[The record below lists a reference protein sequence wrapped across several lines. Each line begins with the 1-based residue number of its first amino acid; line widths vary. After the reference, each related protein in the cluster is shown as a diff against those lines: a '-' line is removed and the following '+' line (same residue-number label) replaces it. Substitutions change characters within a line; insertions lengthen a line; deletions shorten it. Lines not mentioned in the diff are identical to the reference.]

1 MQASRDND
9 QVIFIQ
15 YVDTYSRIASVTG
28 SGESAM
34 ITTLINEHLIN
45 LDLKATRKEE
55 VFTEMARL
63 LASQGKVSD
72 EQAFIKDLWAREELG
87 NTGFEEGV
95 ALPHAKSAAVC
106 NPAVAIGISRNGI
119 EYGAEDGKPSHIFF
133 MIASPDGG
141 ANHHIEVLA
150 ELSGKLIEEGFIA
163 KLLAAKTPADAL
175 ALLLAKKEEQSA
187 APTTSK
193 GFIIGVTGCPAGI
206 AHTYL
211 AAESLER
218 AARELG
224 YEVKVE
230 TNGSIGVKNSPT
242 ADEIARASA
251 IVVACD
257 KQVDMARFAGKPL
270 IKTGVKAP
278 IKDGKGLIEQALKA
292 PAYVADKD
300 EKKGD
305 EKRASGG
312 SSDLYRYL
320 MNGVSHMIPFVVT
333 GGLLIALSL
342 AIGGNPTPSGMQIP
356 EGSMWNQILNVGVA
370 AFTLMIPILAGYIA
384 YAIGDRPALAPGF
397 IGGWIANNGSF
408 YGADAG
414 TGFIGAI
421 IAGLLVGYLVRWI
434 ATRQYHKMVQPLV
447 PILIAPIVGSL
458 FIAAVFIFIIGAPI
472 ADMMTGL
479 NAMLLSMSGG
489 SLVLLGIVLGGMAG
503 FDMGGPV
510 NKVAF
515 LFSVGMIASGQ
526 TQFMGAM
533 ACAIPAA
540 PLGMSLATVLGRKLG
555 IFDESEIEAG
565 KAAGAMGLVGIS
577 EGAIPFAARDPLA
590 VIPAN
595 VLGSMTAAVMAF
607 LFGITNSVA
616 HGGPIV
622 ALLGAVNKPLLA
634 LLCMICGAIV
644 TGVVAVALKKLRV
657 KKSDEVTL
665 AKAA

>member
-1 MQASRDND
+1 
-9 QVIFIQ
+9 
-15 YVDTYSRIASVTG
+15 
-28 SGESAM
+28 M

-63 LASQGKVSD
+63 LASQGKVSN

-163 KLLAAKTPADAL
+163 KLLTAKTPADAL

-292 PAYVADKD
+292 PAYVAGKED
-300 EKKGD
+300 KKGE
-305 EKRASGG
+305 EKSAGG

-333 GGLLIALSL
+333 GGLLIALAL

>member
-1 MQASRDND
+1 
-9 QVIFIQ
+9 
-15 YVDTYSRIASVTG
+15 
-28 SGESAM
+28 M

-218 AARELG
+218 AAKDLG

-242 ADEIARASA
+242 ADEIARATA

-607 LFGITNSVA
+607 LLGITNSVA

-657 KKSDEVTL
+657 KKSNEVTL

>member
-1 MQASRDND
+1 
-9 QVIFIQ
+9 
-15 YVDTYSRIASVTG
+15 
-28 SGESAM
+28 M

-218 AARELG
+218 AAKELG

-257 KQVDMARFAGKPL
+257 KQVDMARFNGKPL

-292 PAYVADKD
+292 PAYVAGKED
-300 EKKGD
+300 KKGE
-305 EKRASGG
+305 EKSAGG

-333 GGLLIALSL
+333 GGLLIALAL

-595 VLGSMTAAVMAF
+595 ILGSMTAAVMAF

-657 KKSDEVTL
+657 KKSDEITL

>member
-1 MQASRDND
+1 
-9 QVIFIQ
+9 
-15 YVDTYSRIASVTG
+15 
-28 SGESAM
+28 M

-63 LASQGKVSD
+63 LASQGRVSD

-95 ALPHAKSAAVC
+95 ALPHAKSAAVS

-119 EYGAEDGKPSHIFF
+119 EYGAEDGKPSHLFF

-150 ELSGKLIEEGFIA
+150 ELSGKLIEEGFIP
-163 KLLAAKTPADAL
+163 KLLAAKSPADAL

-292 PAYVADKD
+292 PAYVAGKED
-300 EKKGD
+300 KKGE
-305 EKRASGG
+305 EKSAGG

-333 GGLLIALSL
+333 GGLLIALAL

-434 ATRQYHKMVQPLV
+434 ATRHYHKMVQPLV

-555 IFDESEIEAG
+555 IFDASEIEAG

-595 VLGSMTAAVMAF
+595 ILGSMTAAVMAF

-634 LLCMICGAIV
+634 LLCMVCGAIV
-644 TGVVAVALKKLRV
+644 TGVVAVALKKLRI

>member
-1 MQASRDND
+1 
-9 QVIFIQ
+9 
-15 YVDTYSRIASVTG
+15 
-28 SGESAM
+28 M

-63 LASQGKVSD
+63 LVAQGKVSD
-72 EQAFIKDLWAREELG
+72 EQQFVKDLWAREELD

-95 ALPHAKSAAVC
+95 ALPHAKSAAVST
-106 NPAVAIGISRNGI
+106 PAVAIGISRNGI
-119 EYGAEDGKPSHIFF
+119 DYGAEDGKPSKLFF
-133 MIASPDGG
+133 MIASPAGG

-150 ELSGKLIEEGFIA
+150 ELSAKLIEDGFIDA
-163 KLLAAKTPADAL
+163 LLAARTPADAL
-175 ALLLAKKEEQSA
+175 ALLLAKKEEAAA
-187 APTTSK
+187 APAANK
-193 GFIIGVTGCPAGI
+193 GLIIGVTGCPAGI

-218 AARELG
+218 AAKELG

-242 ADEIARASA
+242 ADEIARAAA

-595 VLGSMTAAVMAF
+595 ILGSMTAAVMAF

>member
-1 MQASRDND
+1 
-9 QVIFIQ
+9 
-15 YVDTYSRIASVTG
+15 
-28 SGESAM
+28 M

-175 ALLLAKKEEQSA
+175 ALLLTKKEEQSA
-187 APTTSK
+187 APTTNK

-218 AARELG
+218 AAKELG

-292 PAYVADKD
+292 PAYVAGKED
-300 EKKGD
+300 KKGE
-305 EKRASGG
+305 EKSTGG

-333 GGLLIALSL
+333 GGLLIALAL

-447 PILIAPIVGSL
+447 PILIAPIIGSL

-595 VLGSMTAAVMAF
+595 ILGSMTAAVMAF

>member
-1 MQASRDND
+1 
-9 QVIFIQ
+9 
-15 YVDTYSRIASVTG
+15 
-28 SGESAM
+28 M

-55 VFTEMARL
+55 VFTEMAHL
-63 LASQGKVSD
+63 LASQGRVSD

-95 ALPHAKSAAVC
+95 ALPHAKSAAVS

-119 EYGAEDGKPSHIFF
+119 EYGAEDGKPSHLFF

-163 KLLAAKTPADAL
+163 KLLAAKSPADAL

-292 PAYVADKD
+292 PAYVAGKED
-300 EKKGD
+300 KKGE
-305 EKRASGG
+305 EKSTGG

-333 GGLLIALSL
+333 GGLLIALAL

-434 ATRQYHKMVQPLV
+434 ATRHYHKMVQPLV

-555 IFDESEIEAG
+555 IFDASEIEAG

-595 VLGSMTAAVMAF
+595 ILGSMTAAVMAF

-634 LLCMICGAIV
+634 LLCMVCGAIV
-644 TGVVAVALKKLRV
+644 TGVVAVALKKLRI

>member
-1 MQASRDND
+1 
-9 QVIFIQ
+9 
-15 YVDTYSRIASVTG
+15 
-28 SGESAM
+28 M

-163 KLLAAKTPADAL
+163 KLLAANTPADAL

-218 AARELG
+218 AAKELG

-242 ADEIARASA
+242 ADEIARATA

-257 KQVDMARFAGKPL
+257 KQVDMARFNGKPL

-292 PAYVADKD
+292 PAYVAGKED
-300 EKKGD
+300 KKGE
-305 EKRASGG
+305 EKSTGG

-333 GGLLIALSL
+333 GGLLIALAL

-555 IFDESEIEAG
+555 IFDASEIEAG

-595 VLGSMTAAVMAF
+595 ILGSMTAAVMAF

-634 LLCMICGAIV
+634 LLCMVCGAIV

-657 KKSDEVTL
+657 KKSNEVTL

>member
-1 MQASRDND
+1 
-9 QVIFIQ
+9 
-15 YVDTYSRIASVTG
+15 
-28 SGESAM
+28 M

-63 LASQGKVSD
+63 LASQGRVSD

-95 ALPHAKSAAVC
+95 ALPHAKSAAVS

-119 EYGAEDGKPSHIFF
+119 EYGAEDGKPSHLFF

-163 KLLAAKTPADAL
+163 KLLAAKSPAEAL

-292 PAYVADKD
+292 PAYVAGKED
-300 EKKGD
+300 KKGE
-305 EKRASGG
+305 EKSAGG

-333 GGLLIALSL
+333 GGLLIALAL

-434 ATRQYHKMVQPLV
+434 ATRHYHKMVQPLV

-555 IFDESEIEAG
+555 IFDASEIEAG

-634 LLCMICGAIV
+634 LLCMVCGAIV

>member
-1 MQASRDND
+1 
-9 QVIFIQ
+9 
-15 YVDTYSRIASVTG
+15 
-28 SGESAM
+28 M
-34 ITTLINEHLIN
+34 ITTLINEQLIA

-55 VFTEMARL
+55 VFTEMTRL
-63 LASQGKVSD
+63 LAAQGKVSD
-72 EQAFIKDLWAREELG
+72 EQQFIKDLWAREELD

-95 ALPHAKSAAVC
+95 ALPHAKSAAVST
-106 NPAVAIGISRNGI
+106 PAVAIGISRSGI
-119 EYGAEDGKPSHIFF
+119 DYGAEDGKPSRLFF
-133 MIASPDGG
+133 MIASPAGG

-150 ELSGKLIEEGFIA
+150 ELSAKLIEEGFIA
-163 KLLAAKTPADAL
+163 KLLAAKSPAAAL
-175 ALLLAKKEEQSA
+175 TLLLERKEEQTA
-187 APTTSK
+187 APTTNK

-218 AARELG
+218 AAKELG

-242 ADEIARASA
+242 TAEIARASA

-257 KQVDMARFAGKPL
+257 KQVDMARFNGKPL

-292 PAYVADKD
+292 PAYVAGKED
-300 EKKGD
+300 KKGED
-305 EKRASGG
+305 KSAGG

-333 GGLLIALSL
+333 GGLLIALAL

-434 ATRQYHKMVQPLV
+434 ATRHYHKMVQPLV

-555 IFDESEIEAG
+555 IFDASEIEAG

-595 VLGSMTAAVMAF
+595 ILGSMTAAVMAF

-644 TGVVAVALKKLRV
+644 TGVTAVALKKLRV
-657 KKSDEVTL
+657 KKTDEAQL

>member
-1 MQASRDND
+1 
-9 QVIFIQ
+9 
-15 YVDTYSRIASVTG
+15 
-28 SGESAM
+28 M

-163 KLLAAKTPADAL
+163 KLLAANTPADAL

-218 AARELG
+218 AAKELG

-242 ADEIARASA
+242 ADEIARATA

-292 PAYVADKD
+292 PAYVAGKED
-300 EKKGD
+300 KKGE
-305 EKRASGG
+305 EKSAGG

-644 TGVVAVALKKLRV
+644 TGVVSVALKKLRV

>member
-1 MQASRDND
+1 
-9 QVIFIQ
+9 
-15 YVDTYSRIASVTG
+15 
-28 SGESAM
+28 M

-63 LASQGKVSD
+63 LVAQGKVSD
-72 EQAFIKDLWAREELG
+72 EQQFVKDLWAREELD

-95 ALPHAKSAAVC
+95 ALPHAKSAAVST
-106 NPAVAIGISRNGI
+106 PAVAIGISRNGI
-119 EYGAEDGKPSHIFF
+119 DYGAEDGKPSKLFF
-133 MIASPDGG
+133 MIASPAGG

-150 ELSGKLIEEGFIA
+150 ELSAKLIEEGFIDA
-163 KLLAAKTPADAL
+163 LLAARTPADAL
-175 ALLLAKKEEQSA
+175 ALLLAKKEEAAA
-187 APTTSK
+187 APAANK
-193 GFIIGVTGCPAGI
+193 GLIIGVTGCPAGI

-218 AARELG
+218 AAKELG

-242 ADEIARASA
+242 ADEIARAAA

>member
-1 MQASRDND
+1 
-9 QVIFIQ
+9 
-15 YVDTYSRIASVTG
+15 
-28 SGESAM
+28 M

-63 LASQGKVSD
+63 LVAQGKVSD
-72 EQAFIKDLWAREELG
+72 EQQFVKDLWAREELD

-95 ALPHAKSAAVC
+95 ALPHAKSAAVST
-106 NPAVAIGISRNGI
+106 PAVAIGISRNGI
-119 EYGAEDGKPSHIFF
+119 DYGAEDGKPSKLFF
-133 MIASPDGG
+133 MIASPAGG

-150 ELSGKLIEEGFIA
+150 ELSAKLIEEGFIDA
-163 KLLAAKTPADAL
+163 LLAAKTPADAL
-175 ALLLAKKEEQSA
+175 ALLLAKKEEAAA
-187 APTTSK
+187 APAANK
-193 GFIIGVTGCPAGI
+193 GLIIGVTGCPAGI

-218 AARELG
+218 AAKELG

-242 ADEIARASA
+242 ADEIARAAA

-607 LFGITNSVA
+607 LLGITNSVA

-622 ALLGAVNKPLLA
+622 ALLGTVNKPLLA

>member
-1 MQASRDND
+1 
-9 QVIFIQ
+9 
-15 YVDTYSRIASVTG
+15 
-28 SGESAM
+28 M

-218 AARELG
+218 AAKELG

-242 ADEIARASA
+242 TDEIARATA

-292 PAYVADKD
+292 PAYVAGKED
-300 EKKGD
+300 KKGE
-305 EKRASGG
+305 EKSAGG

-333 GGLLIALSL
+333 GGLLIALAL